1 MEFCCSAWA
10 QQRPAEVV
18 PETTRGAQLVP
29 AAVPR
34 ARALQARQR
43 PVQTII
49 RARLA
54 RGIEP
59 AHRALVVPP
68 KGPAEVWAKAAG
80 CPASIRASELRW
92 TETPAHQRRALQA
105 RAAASTP
112 AGSALVKPV
121 PSFAPAS
128 TAPTAA
134 STRAISDKA
143 VAASAEAA
151 GAAASAEAAGAAA
164 SAEAARVV
172 ASVKA
177 ARAVVPVKAAPAR
190 AAAQV
195 RAARVRVAAAE
206 RARALRA
213 AAGARARAALEGA
226 AAVKRRARRVR
237 ADRGVRSDDSSRSPL
252 ARASCAAA
260 HGG

>member
-18 PETTRGAQLVP
+18 SETTRGAQLVP

-128 TAPTAA
+128 TARTAA

-164 SAEAARVV
+164 SAEAARAV
-172 ASVKA
+172 AS
-177 ARAVVPVKAAPAR
+177 VKAAPAR